1 MARVVIYLLAYV
13 LAAPLTLVAVSPAL
27 AAPSLDEVIRA
38 VESAYGRMTDLKAE
52 FNQTSFNKSLNSTIP
67 AKGAVYLKK
76 GGKLRWEYTEPTR
89 QEIVSDG
96 KKLWVYTPQL
106 NQVNVGDAPE
116 ALAGP
121 AGSFLAGL
129 GKVHEHFTVRFLNPA
144 QPTVSDGK
152 KLWVYTP
159 QLNQVNVGD
168 APEALAGPA
177 GSFLAG
183 LGKVH
188 EHFTVRFL
196 NPAQP
201 TDADGNVVLDLTPKQ
216 PLPTLSRLILAL
228 DPRTWDVRKATIHDQ
243 FENTVSM
250 RFTKLAV
257 NSGLSDQL
265 FTFVPPAGVATVPM
279 R

>member
-106 NQVNVGDAPE
+106 NQVNVGDAPD

-129 GKVHEHFTVRFLNPA
+129 GKI
-144 QPTVSDGK
+144 
-152 KLWVYTP
+152 Y
-159 QLNQVNVGD
+159 
-168 APEALAGPA
+168 
-177 GSFLAG
+177 
-183 LGKVH
+183 